1 MNEITFQDVF
11 RELRILPITAPDF
24 FSHLVSGLISN
35 RCNTDFATLALQ
47 QCFGYQIINSI
58 INTTTEVH
66 YCQLDVATVK
76 FSTLSN
82 FSTMYV
88 GQMTRMADLNLSSVP
103 APYDQADGQQGS
115 YFVGSGAR
123 TS

>member
-35 RCNTDFATLALQ
+35 CCSTVILTLVQL
-47 QCFGYQIINSI
+47 QCFGYQIINCI

-76 FSTLSN
+76 FSILTN
-82 FSTMYV
+82 FSTMYA
-88 GQMTRMADLNLSSVP
+88 GQMSRIAYQVFLLLIGP
-103 APYDQADGQQGS
+103 
-115 YFVGSGAR
+115 GAWHEKVLMLQCFGKAN
-123 TS
+123 

>member
-35 RCNTDFATLALQ
+35 CCSTVIVALALL

-76 FSTLSN
+76 FSTLTN
-82 FSTMYV
+82 FSTMYA
-88 GQMTRMADLNLSSVP
+88 GQMSRIAYQVFLLLIGP
-103 APYDQADGQQGS
+103 
-115 YFVGSGAR
+115 GAWHEKVLMLQCFGKAN
-123 TS
+123 